1 MSEKLWGGRFEKPTD
16 RIVDD
21 FGASIEFDKRLWPQD
36 IRGSIAHVRM
46 LGARAIIAPDEAK
59 LIMDGLNAVASELES
74 GRFEFRTDL
83 EDIHLN
89 IEARLR
95 EKIGPVAGKLHTA
108 RSRNDQVS
116 TDLRLFMKEAI
127 DDTIQLLTGLRKALL
142 DQAETNIG
150 LILPGYTHLQRGQPV
165 LLAHHLMAYVEML
178 RRAIEQLQAARR
190 HTDVLTLGSGALAGV
205 PYEIDREMVA
215 AELGFAAI
223 SRNSL
228 DAVSDRDYLIEFCAA
243 AATIMMH
250 LSRLCEEIVI
260 WSSSEFNLVELDDA
274 FTTGSSMMPQKKNPD
289 VAELVR
295 GKTGRVYGALMGL
308 LTILKGL
315 PLAYN
320 KDLQEDKEAVFDTYD
335 TVRGSLAAV
344 TGMIETMRFN
354 EDALRQ
360 AAGDPF
366 LLATDFA
373 DYLVDKDQPFREAHE
388 IVGRLVRHCIDH
400 GLRID
405 ELPVDDLRQF
415 SEFFADDVSEITVE
429 RSVASRDVPGGT
441 APNRVRAAIDVA
453 RKEIDETVAK

>member
-16 RIVDD
+16 RIVDE
-21 FGASIEFDKRLWPQD
+21 FGASIGFDQRLWPQD

-46 LGARAIIAPDEAK
+46 LGSQSIIAPDDAL
-59 LIMDGLNAVASELES
+59 LIVDGLKAVASELES
-74 GRFEFRTDL
+74 GSFEFRTDL

-127 DDTIQLLTGLRKALL
+127 DDTIELLTGLRRTLL
-142 DQAETNIG
+142 DQAEVNVD

-165 LLAHHLMAYVEML
+165 LLAHHLLAYVEML
-178 RRAIEQLQAARR
+178 RRDIEQLQAARR

-205 PYEIDREMVA
+205 PYQIDREMVA
-215 AELGFAAI
+215 AELGFAEI

-243 AATIMMH
+243 TATIMMH

-260 WSSSEFNLVELDDA
+260 WSSSEFSFVELDDA
-274 FTTGSSMMPQKKNPD
+274 FSTGSSMMPQKKNPD

-295 GKTGRVYGALMGL
+295 GKTGRVYGALIGL
-308 LTILKGL
+308 LTVLKGL

-320 KDLQEDKEAVFDTYD
+320 KDLQEDKEAVFDSYD
-335 TVRGSLAAV
+335 TVRGSLVAV
-344 TGMIETMRFN
+344 AGMIETMHFDK
-354 EDALRQ
+354 DALRQ
-360 AAGDPF
+360 AASDPF

-373 DYLVDKDQPFREAHE
+373 DYLVAKEVPFREAHE
-388 IVGRLVRHCIDH
+388 IVGRLVRHCIENS
-400 GLRID
+400 LRID
-405 ELPVDDLRQF
+405 ELAVDDLRQF
-415 SEFFADDVSEITVE
+415 SEFFSADVSKITVE
-429 RSVASRDVPGGT
+429 QSVAARDVPGGT
-441 APNRVRAAIDVA
+441 APNRVRAAIAVA
-453 RKEIDETVAK
+453 RKELDETETR